1 MLEKLAIATLNYGYE
16 ENKWYQYM
24 RDVFVPSIRDY
35 AKRINV
41 DFILMNKNNDRMCDT
56 WNQLQFLDYLKYYDR
71 VMYIDGDF
79 YIPKYFTYNYFEH
92 TPTDKIGLYIVDLEN
107 DKMCNF
113 PFIVMI
119 LNKYD
124 KDLFIPPSIY
134 EQKYN
139 YCFNSICLLDKNKPK
154 NKHFQCYCDNN
165 PKEERF
171 THEEC
176 YINICINRYNLKDRI
191 HNLGDIIIKKRQ
203 FFLTQGMIT
212 DKTNKCMYH
221 LNMDGNSNIPI
232 SEESIKILKR
242 KIKR

>member
-1 MLEKLAIATLNYGYE
+1 MSEKLAIVTLNYGYE
-16 ENKWYQYM
+16 ENKWYKYM
-24 RDVFVPSIRDY
+24 RDVFVPSIRNY

-41 DFILMNKNNDRMCDT
+41 DFILMNKNNDRLVDT

-92 TPTDKIGLYIVDLEN
+92 TPTNKIGLYIVDLEN

-139 YCFNSICLLDKNKPK
+139 YRSSSICLLDKNKPK
-154 NKHFQCYCDNN
+154 NKHFQCYCPNN
-165 PKEERF
+165 PNLDRF
-171 THEEC
+171 IREEC
-176 YINICINRYNLKDRI
+176 HINICVNKYNLKDRI
-191 HNLGDIIIKKRQ
+191 HNLGDIIIENRQ
-203 FFLTQGMIT
+203 YMLTSGMIT
-212 DKTNKCMYH
+212 DRTNKYIYH
-221 LNMDGNSNIPI
+221 LNMGNNKWRPI
-232 SEESIKILKR
+232 SAEAIKLLKR
-242 KIKR
+242 RSV